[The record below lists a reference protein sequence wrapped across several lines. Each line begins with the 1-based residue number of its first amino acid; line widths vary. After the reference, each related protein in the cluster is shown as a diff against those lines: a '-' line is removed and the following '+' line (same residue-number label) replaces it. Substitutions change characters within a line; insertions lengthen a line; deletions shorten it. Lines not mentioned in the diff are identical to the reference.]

1 MRDPRELIKDV
12 DSLPTLPT
20 VVAKINELV
29 DSPKSS
35 AGELN
40 RVISSDLAL
49 SSRILK
55 LANSTFYGFSRKIN
69 SITHAVVN
77 IGLNAVRNVAISA
90 FVFEAFDARDL
101 PFGYRDF
108 WIHSIGV
115 AVASQTLARR
125 RGLKDTEEGF
135 MCGLLHDCGKVA
147 LHQFAKRDYAAV
159 LEKVAE
165 DDCLI
170 VDAELDVL
178 DTTHAQVGGM
188 LTEEWRL
195 PEKMVDVI
203 TNHHL
208 PAETDFPELCS
219 CVHAAD
225 VLVRAMM
232 IGSPGDARIPRM
244 NGWAWKKLRFP
255 VGSVAELMKAI
266 AVEMR
271 RVDAFIQMI

>member
-1 MRDPRELIKDV
+1 MESGKL
-12 DSLPTLPT
+12 T

-115 AVASQTLARR
+115 AVASQVLARR

-147 LHQFAKRDYAAV
+147 LHQFAKKDYAAV
-159 LEKVAE
+159 LKKASE
-165 DDCLI
+165 DDCLL
-170 VDAELDVL
+170 VDAELAVL
-178 DTTHAQVGGM
+178 DVTHAQVGGM
-188 LTEEWRL
+188 LMEEWRL
-195 PEKMVDVI
+195 PEGMVDVI
-203 TNHHL
+203 SNHHL
-208 PAETDFPELCS
+208 PAESRFPELCA

-232 IGSPGDARIPRM
+232 IGSPGDSRIPRV
-244 NGWAWKKLRFP
+244 NRRAWRTLGFP
-255 VGSVAELMKAI
+255 VGDVAKLMKAT